1 MAKRVQFRRGTTV
14 QHSTFTGNV
23 AEITVDT
30 TKNTAVVHDGTTAGG
45 HPLAKQNNATFT
57 GNTSFSG
64 NASFVGNASFSG
76 NVIVARDL
84 YVSGN
89 VYAGNVS
96 GATVSLSKVYTISR
110 LFG

>member
-45 HPLAKQNNATFT
+45 HPLAKQNDATFT
-57 GNTSFSG
+57 GNTSFS
-64 NASFVGNASFSG
+64 GNASFSG

>member
-45 HPLAKQNNATFT
+45 FPLAKQNNATFT
-57 GNTSFSG
+57 GNATFAG
-64 NASFVGNASFSG
+64 DITV
-76 NVIVARDL
+76 V
-84 YVSGN
+84 GN
-89 VYAGNVS
+89 VYAGGFS
-96 GATVSLSKVYTISR
+96 GTTVSLSKVYTISR

>member
-45 HPLAKQNNATFT
+45 FPLAKQNNAIFT
-57 GNTSFSG
+57 GNATFAG
-64 NASFVGNASFSG
+64 DITV
-76 NVIVARDL
+76 V
-84 YVSGN
+84 GN
-89 VYAGNVS
+89 VYAGNIS

>member
-57 GNTSFSG
+57 GNATFAG
-64 NASFVGNASFSG
+64 DITV
-76 NVIVARDL
+76 V
-84 YVSGN
+84 GN
-89 VYAGNVS
+89 VYAGNIS